1 MSAAALADAPYR
13 LFAAAVEQHPAGSA
27 LFNVSSHEFAEHK
40 ALLYVYLDRKICRS
54 TQASEARRVNSR
66 SYRAGDPYFQP
77 RGTSTKKQ
85 GVTKLWEHGRFYKAF
100 NVYAGGRDEREY
112 VCAYLETANSGG
124 RYVVTTAHALAH
136 YTVTN

>member
-1 MSAAALADAPYR
+1 MRRSPLADAVYR

-40 ALLYVYLDRKICRS
+40 ALLYVYLDRKMCRS
-54 TQASEARRVNSR
+54 TQGS
-66 SYRAGDPYFQP
+66 
-77 RGTSTKKQ
+77 STKKQ
-85 GVTKLWEHGRFYKAF
+85 GVTKLWEHGRFYK
-100 NVYAGGRDEREY
+100 V
-112 VCAYLETANSGG
+112 TANSRG